1 MLTKW
6 DQSIYFHI
14 QFYIFPIV
22 FTFLAKTN
30 PTRITIR
37 NKHPKMSRIS
47 LPFLTTLLPVYLFY
61 FISIQFHVTS
71 QTVDVDQTILLDLR
85 AQWGNPP
92 SLWLWNAS
100 SSPCGWPGIVCR
112 DGRVIG
118 ISLRNKN
125 ITGKVPVVICN
136 LQNLSVVDLSW
147 NYIIGEFP
155 EVLYNCS
162 KLKYLDLSGNYF
174 GGPIPQ
180 DIERLRTLQ
189 YMDLSAN
196 NFSGNFPAAL
206 GRLSDLRTLNI
217 YRTQCNGTLPAEIGN
232 LSNLEILSMA
242 YNTLLVPSTIPQE
255 FKKLKKLKYM
265 WMTKSNLIGEIPESF
280 SDLLSL
286 EHLDLS
292 SNNLMGS
299 IPAGLFSLQNL
310 SNLFLYQNQLS
321 GEIPK
326 SIRASNLLN
335 VDLSANNLRGTIPED
350 FGKLKKLQVLN
361 LFANHLSGEIPRSLG
376 LIPTL
381 KGFRVFNNSLTGGLP
396 QELGLHSNLEALEV
410 SMNKLSGSLPEHLCK
425 NSVLQGV
432 VAFSNNLSGEL
443 PKGLGNCRTL
453 RTVQLSNN
461 NFSGEIPPGLWTTF
475 NLSSIM
481 LDGNSFSG
489 ELPNSLSWNLSRL
502 TINNNKFWGQ
512 IPPNVSAWQNLIVF
526 EASNNLL
533 SGMFPDGLTSLPH
546 LTTLVLSGNRLSG
559 QLPSTI
565 GSWKSLNTLNL
576 SRNELSGHIPAA
588 LGSLPNLLYL
598 DLSGNNFTG
607 EIPPEIGHLRL
618 ASLNLSSN
626 QLSGKIPDVYE
637 NIAYGRSFLSN
648 PKLCTTSGILD
659 LPSCYSRQRDSKDQS
674 SKYLPLILALTVTLL
689 IVALLWISLLYKSYC
704 KKDERC
710 HPDTWKLTSFQ
721 RLNFTETNI
730 LSNLT
735 ETNLIGSGGSGKVYC
750 IDINHA
756 GNYVAVKR
764 IWNNNK
770 LDHKLEK
777 EFQAEVQILGS
788 IRHSNIVKLLCC
800 VWNENS
806 KLLVYEYMENQSLDR
821 WLHKKKKRLT
831 VAPMDFVDVLDW
843 PRRLQIAIGAA
854 QGLSYMHHDCSPP
867 IIHRDVK
874 SSNILLDCKFQARIA
889 DFGLAKMLARQGEP
903 HTMSAI
909 AGSFGYIAPEYAYT
923 TKVNEKIDVYSFGVV
938 LLELTTGRE
947 PNCGDEH
954 TSLAE
959 WAWQQYS
966 EGKLIIDAL
975 DEEIKNPCNFE
986 EMTTLFKLGLI
997 CTSTLPEIRPSM
1009 KEVLHILRQCSPS
1022 EACDRRKHAIEFD
1035 AVPLLGTPQ

>member
-1 MLTKW
+1 
-6 DQSIYFHI
+6 
-14 QFYIFPIV
+14 
-22 FTFLAKTN
+22 
-30 PTRITIR
+30 
-37 NKHPKMSRIS
+37 MSRT
-47 LPFLTTLLPVYLFY
+47 LPFLRTLLSVYLFY
-61 FISIQFHVTS
+61 FVSTPFCVSSLTAK
-71 QTVDVDQTILLDLR
+71 TDQAILLELKD
-85 AQWGNPP
+85 QWGNPP
-92 SLWLWNAS
+92 SLHLWNSS
-100 SSPCGWPGIVCR
+100 SSPCDWPDIVCR
-112 DGRVIG
+112 DGTVTG
-118 ISLRNKN
+118 ISLRDKN
-125 ITGKVPVVICN
+125 ITGKIPIVICD
-136 LQNLSVVDLSW
+136 LQNLTELDFSW
-147 NYIIGEFP
+147 NYIPGEFP
-155 EVLYNCS
+155 EALFNCS

-174 GGPIPQ
+174 AGSIPH
-180 DIERLRTLQ
+180 DIDRLRTLE

-196 NFSGNFPAAL
+196 NFSGDFPAAL
-206 GRLSDLRTLNI
+206 GRLPALRTLNI

-232 LSNLEILSMA
+232 LSNLETLSLA
-242 YNTLLVPSTIPQE
+242 YNTLLVPTPIPQE
-255 FKKLKKLKYM
+255 FRKLKKLKYM
-265 WMTKSNLIGEIPESF
+265 WIKKSNLIGEIPEGL

-292 SNNLMGS
+292 SNSLVGS
-299 IPAGLFSLQNL
+299 VPTRLFSLQNL
-310 SNLFLYQNQLS
+310 SNLYLYQNQLS

-326 SIRASNLLN
+326 SIQASNLLN

-361 LFANHLSGEIPRSLG
+361 LYDNHLSGEIPGNLG

-381 KGFRVFNNSLTGGLP
+381 KGFRIFNNSLTGDLP

-425 NSVLQGV
+425 NGVLQGV

-443 PKGLGNCRTL
+443 PRGLGNCRTL
-453 RTVQLSNN
+453 RTIQLSNN
-461 NFSGEIPPGLWTTF
+461 NFSGELPPGLWTTF

-489 ELPNSLSWNLSRL
+489 KLPDILSWNLSRL

-512 IPPNVSAWQNLIVF
+512 IPQNVSSWKNLVVF
-526 EASNNLL
+526 EASNNQL
-533 SGMFPDGLTSLPH
+533 SGRFPEGLTRLPH
-546 LTTLVLSGNRLSG
+546 LTTLILSGNQLSG

-565 GSWKSLNTLNL
+565 GLWESLNTLNL
-576 SRNELSGHIPAA
+576 SRNELSGNIPAA
-588 LGSLPNLLYL
+588 FGFLPSLLYL
-598 DLSGNNFTG
+598 DLSGNNFSG
-607 EIPPEIGHLRL
+607 EIPPEIGQLRL

-626 QLSGKIPDVYE
+626 QLSGKIPDEYE
-637 NIAYGRSFLSN
+637 NTAYERSFLNN
-648 PKLCTTSGILD
+648 PKLCTTTDALD
-659 LPSCYSRQRDSKDQS
+659 LPNCNSRQRDIKDHS
-674 SKYLPLILALTVTLL
+674 SKYLSLLLALIVTFLV
-689 IVALLWISLLYKSYC
+689 IAILWIFILYRSYC
-704 KKDERC
+704 KKEERC

-721 RLNFTETNI
+721 RLEFTEANI

-756 GNYVAVKR
+756 GYYVAVKR
-764 IWNNNK
+764 IWSNKK
-770 LDHKLEK
+770 LDQKLEK

-806 KLLVYEYMENQSLDR
+806 RLLVYEYMQNQSLDK
-821 WLHKKKKRLT
+821 WLHKEKKRLRAAT
-831 VAPMDFVDVLDW
+831 MDFVEQYVLDW

-874 SSNILLDCKFQARIA
+874 SSNILLDHEFHARIA
-889 DFGLAKMLARQGEP
+889 DFGLAKMLVRQGEAY
-903 HTMSAI
+903 TMSAI
-909 AGSFGYIAPEYAYT
+909 AGSFGYIAPEYVYT

-966 EGKLIIDAL
+966 EGKPIADAL
-975 DEEIKNPCNFE
+975 DEEIRNPRNLE
-986 EMTTLFKLGLI
+986 EMITLFKLGLI

-1009 KEVLHILRQCSPS
+1009 KEVLQILRQCRPQ
-1022 EACDRRKHAIEFD
+1022 EDCNGRKNAGEFD
-1035 AVPLLGTPQ
+1035 AVPLLGTSL

>member
-1 MLTKW
+1 MSNPLVSLVKNMNIVTSFWTLAVPCKNKPHQALTVFKSRVYVNNMGSRHLLSYTVLHLSHSVTLLFW
-6 DQSIYFHI
+6 KGKKQSN
-14 QFYIFPIV
+14 Q
-22 FTFLAKTN
+22 N
-30 PTRITIR
+30 RITIR
-37 NKHPKMSRIS
+37 KKHPKMSRIS

-61 FISIQFHVTS
+61 FIYIQFHASS
-71 QTVDVDQTILLDLR
+71 QTVNVDQAILLDLKE
-85 AQWGNPP
+85 QWGNPP

-100 SSPCGWPGIVCR
+100 SLPCDWPEIICR
-112 DGRVIG
+112 DSTVIG
-118 ISLRNKN
+118 ISLRNKT
-125 ITGKVPVVICN
+125 ITGKVPTVICN
-136 LQNLSVVDLSW
+136 LQNLTVLDLSW
-147 NYIIGEFP
+147 NYIPGEFP

-174 GGPIPQ
+174 VGPIPQ
-180 DIERLRTLQ
+180 DVDRLQTLQ

-196 NFSGNFPAAL
+196 NFSGDFPAAL
-206 GRLSDLRTLNI
+206 GQLSDLRTLKI

-232 LSNLEILSMA
+232 LSNLETLSMA
-242 YNTLLVPSTIPQE
+242 YNTLLVPSPIPE
-255 FKKLKKLKYM
+255 DFRKLKKLKYM
-265 WMTKSNLIGEIPESF
+265 WMTKSNLIGQIPESLLE
-280 SDLLSL
+280 LLSL

-292 SNNLMGS
+292 SNNLIGS
-299 IPAGLFSLQNL
+299 IPVGLFSLQNL
-310 SNLFLYQNQLS
+310 TNLFLYQNRLS

-335 VDLSANNLRGTIPED
+335 VDLSTNNLSGTIPED

-361 LFANHLSGEIPRSLG
+361 LFANQLSGEIPGSLG
-376 LIPTL
+376 LLPEL

-432 VAFSNNLSGEL
+432 VAFSNNLSGKL

-489 ELPNSLSWNLSRL
+489 ELPDSLSWNLSRL
-502 TINNNKFWGQ
+502 AINNNKFSGQ
-512 IPPNVSAWQNLIVF
+512 IPQNVSAWRNLIVF
-526 EASNNLL
+526 EASDNLL
-533 SGMFPDGLTSLPH
+533 SGKFPDGLTSLPH
-546 LTTLVLSGNRLSG
+546 LTTLVLSGNQLSG
-559 QLPSTI
+559 QLPTTI
-565 GSWKSLNTLNL
+565 GSWESLNTLNL
-576 SRNELSGHIPAA
+576 SRNEISGHIPAA
-588 LGSLPNLLYL
+588 FGSLPNLLYL

-626 QLSGKIPDVYE
+626 QLSGKIPDEYE
-637 NIAYGRSFLSN
+637 NIAYGRSFLNN
-648 PKLCTTSGILD
+648 PKLCTAIGVLD
-659 LPSCYSRQRDSKDQS
+659 LPSCYSRQIDSKYQS
-674 SKYLPLILALTVTLL
+674 FKYLSLILALTVTLL
-689 IVALLWISLLYKSYC
+689 VIALLWIIILYKSYC

-721 RLNFTETNI
+721 RLEFTETNI

-756 GNYVAVKR
+756 GYYVAVKR
-764 IWNNNK
+764 IWSNNE
-770 LDHKLEK
+770 LDKKLEK

-831 VAPMDFVDVLDW
+831 SAAMNFLEQSVLDW

-874 SSNILLDCKFQARIA
+874 SSNILLDREFQAKIA
-889 DFGLAKMLARQGEP
+889 DFGLAKMLASQGEP
-903 HTMSAI
+903 HTISAI
-909 AGSFGYIAPEYAYT
+909 AGSFGYIAP
-923 TKVNEKIDVYSFGVV
+923 
-938 LLELTTGRE
+938 
-947 PNCGDEH
+947 
-954 TSLAE
+954 
-959 WAWQQYS
+959 
-966 EGKLIIDAL
+966 GKFI
-975 DEEIKNPCNFE
+975 P
-986 EMTTLFKLGLI
+986 
-997 CTSTLPEIRPSM
+997 
-1009 KEVLHILRQCSPS
+1009 
-1022 EACDRRKHAIEFD
+1022 
-1035 AVPLLGTPQ
+1035 